1 MVYETLRIRI
11 LNNAFVLGE
20 VLDAID
26 TFYASGK
33 ITQEQHI
40 ELTALAREHA
50 DPIVETG
57 VNEKILELAG
67 QIHELEQR
75 VSALEKGSGE
85 YGPESGAEPYVDG
98 KWYYNGDRIT
108 WNGKMYLCV
117 APEGVVCVWSPDA
130 YPAYWQELLG

>member
-20 VLDAID
+20 ILDAID
-26 TFYASGK
+26 NFYASGK

-40 ELTALAREHA
+40 EMTALAREHA

-75 VSALEKGSGE
+75 VSARE
-85 YGPESGAEPYVDG
+85 
-98 KWYYNGDRIT
+98 T
-108 WNGKMYLCV
+108 
-117 APEGVVCVWSPDA
+117 
-130 YPAYWQELLG
+130 